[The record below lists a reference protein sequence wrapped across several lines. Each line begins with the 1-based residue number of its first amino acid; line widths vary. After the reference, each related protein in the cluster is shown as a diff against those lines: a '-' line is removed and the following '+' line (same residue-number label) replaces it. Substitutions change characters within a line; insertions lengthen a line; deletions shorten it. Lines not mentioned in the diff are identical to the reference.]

1 MGPLA
6 FLSLHR
12 LKVGQN
18 DTPQVPSN
26 EDRLR
31 AWYAMKPVEVVPNN
45 LPWKWRRQ
53 EPSNGRSQ
61 AAAGAE

>member
-12 LKVGQN
+12 LKAGQN

-31 AWYAMKPVEVVPNN
+31 AWNAMRPVAVIPNN
-45 LPWKWRRQ
+45 LPWKWRNQ
-53 EPSNGRSQ
+53 EHTNGRRH
-61 AAAGAE
+61 AAKGTQ